1 MTRFDTVLDLCKAG
15 GKKILF
21 FILDPS
27 DDKFSV
33 DMEDAHATVL
43 KLDDQRW
50 SHWSYFGIFDGHAG
64 YRTAIKSAE
73 KLHLRV
79 VSSLNELVRD
89 DGQLKSS
96 SNITSTKLDFHKL
109 EMSIKDAY
117 FKFDH
122 EWREENRSTN
132 PGRMK
137 QMNFEDNLNDILQMI
152 RVVPQRSVV

>member
-1 MTRFDTVLDLCKAG
+1 
-15 GKKILF
+15 
-21 FILDPS
+21 
-27 DDKFSV
+27 
-33 DMEDAHATVL
+33 MEDAHATVL

-50 SHWSYFGIFDGHAG
+50 SQWSYFGIFDGHAG
-64 YRTAIKSAE
+64 FRTAVKSSE

-89 DGQLKSS
+89 NGQLKSS
-96 SNITSTKLDFHKL
+96 PNITSTQLDFHKL

-132 PGRMK
+132 PGRIDYS
-137 QMNFEDNLNDILQMI
+137 NEFFDEDISFQMI